1 MGSQKHQGRYQGQR
15 PAWLLPSLLLL
26 LLNGFLHGVVATA
39 PGQSP
44 GGLQSSHNEDS
55 LTMASSHVAAPPSKA
70 EANPVAESS
79 AEDRAKPQQTVKR
92 TAQQGTAVNPII
104 LHLALQEGKESVSQP
119 QAAATWAEPAGLQ
132 EERLQEEIGDGLYY
146 RGLRALLGRQE
157 KVPPAKQPQQQPCPS
172 PDLPLGGDLLA
183 QAAAMGHPDAQ
194 STVALLHSE
203 GLLTAASRR
212 PMLLGERDE
221 AAASAFH
228 HFAMLGGSQA
238 SKVALAYAAFQGGS
252 TMCDR
257 GALLYAQAAQSA
269 VASIND
275 YHKHDG
281 NRLVE
286 SVRLSAGPLGGAR
299 FYDVNPE
306 ALMGNGFGGEEDD
319 TIQFTKLAAEQG
331 HALSLRT
338 MGNLHF
344 WGARGVQRNAARAL
358 DYFRRAAAAGQA
370 SAHANIGEMY
380 ARGLGVPQDP
390 EAALKHFKA
399 AVDSGN
405 TAALNGMGYIH
416 SQNLSNKPRNL
427 TAAALFFKRAAEHGQ
442 PDGLYNW
449 GVMTM
454 SGHGVKKDMTE
465 ARRVFALA
473 SRSGHVLATFNL
485 GKLEM
490 RGWGGEKDTCSAMAH
505 FKAQGLPPFPPR
517 SPTPCPAH
525 LPQLLAQRFLCTVP
539 SYQ

>member
-286 SVRLSAGPLGGAR
+286 SVRLSAGPLGYSRCTRCAIPQLIV
-299 FYDVNPE
+299 FVTTPNPPS
-306 ALMGNGFGGEEDD
+306 
-319 TIQFTKLAAEQG
+319 QRREQKKY
-331 HALSLRT
+331 HTAKT
-338 MGNLHF
+338 AKHE
-344 WGARGVQRNAARAL
+344 NA
-358 DYFRRAAAAGQA
+358 
-370 SAHANIGEMY
+370 
-380 ARGLGVPQDP
+380 
-390 EAALKHFKA
+390 
-399 AVDSGN
+399 
-405 TAALNGMGYIH
+405 
-416 SQNLSNKPRNL
+416 
-427 TAAALFFKRAAEHGQ
+427 
-442 PDGLYNW
+442 
-449 GVMTM
+449 
-454 SGHGVKKDMTE
+454 
-465 ARRVFALA
+465 
-473 SRSGHVLATFNL
+473 
-485 GKLEM
+485 
-490 RGWGGEKDTCSAMAH
+490 
-505 FKAQGLPPFPPR
+505 
-517 SPTPCPAH
+517 PCPTLFSPCAIRRRTFLRCESGGSDGQRVWRGGGRH
-525 LPQLLAQRFLCTVP
+525 HPVHKAGGGAGACAEPEDNGEPALLGRPGSAEERRP
-539 SYQ
+539 GP

>member
-1 MGSQKHQGRYQGQR
+1 
-15 PAWLLPSLLLL
+15 
-26 LLNGFLHGVVATA
+26 
-39 PGQSP
+39 
-44 GGLQSSHNEDS
+44 
-55 LTMASSHVAAPPSKA
+55 
-70 EANPVAESS
+70 
-79 AEDRAKPQQTVKR
+79 
-92 TAQQGTAVNPII
+92 
-104 LHLALQEGKESVSQP
+104 
-119 QAAATWAEPAGLQ
+119 
-132 EERLQEEIGDGLYY
+132 
-146 RGLRALLGRQE
+146 
-157 KVPPAKQPQQQPCPS
+157 
-172 PDLPLGGDLLA
+172 
-183 QAAAMGHPDAQ
+183 
-194 STVALLHSE
+194 
-203 GLLTAASRR
+203 
-212 PMLLGERDE
+212 
-221 AAASAFH
+221 
-228 HFAMLGGSQA
+228 
-238 SKVALAYAAFQGGS
+238 
-252 TMCDR
+252 
-257 GALLYAQAAQSA
+257 
-269 VASIND
+269 
-275 YHKHDG
+275 
-281 NRLVE
+281 
-286 SVRLSAGPLGGAR
+286 
-299 FYDVNPE
+299 
-306 ALMGNGFGGEEDD
+306 
-319 TIQFTKLAAEQG
+319 
-331 HALSLRT
+331 